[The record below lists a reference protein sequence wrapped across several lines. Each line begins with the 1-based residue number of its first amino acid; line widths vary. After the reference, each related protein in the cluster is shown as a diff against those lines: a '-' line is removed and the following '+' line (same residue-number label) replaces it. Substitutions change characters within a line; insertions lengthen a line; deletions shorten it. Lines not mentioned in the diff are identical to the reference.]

1 MSNGDPV
8 IKTGWLEMKNM
19 LGWSPRWCEFR
30 ELGCQFVRSHERDD
44 RTTRKLSDLK
54 TAILRLESGHASK
67 RYIEVAYAR
76 SPEAG
81 VHTLRLRAKNA
92 QEARDWQQVIQ
103 QSQQRHASNPSNTT
117 KVFRVKKDANGRVGI
132 QLKRAVVTAVTGS
145 AAAAGLKV
153 GMSIT
158 RVCDTLI
165 RGKEHSAAV
174 AAISSAPTNFEIE
187 AFTPRQPQQ
196 QLSEPPTVTPSLPVQ
211 VWCLAKVFKD
221 PGVVS
226 QVSEWIPP
234 LKKPSTLLVVL
245 WGWGSTVE
253 SKHVTIPAG
262 ASFTAQDVHMLLNS
276 DTTWQ
281 AARLAGCSTQTW
293 DTKALYFSGPSSG
306 PSAGKQRRMLPSE
319 LLTDTGLTSDMR
331 GLALHVVSCEAED
344 QIRQFKHSAGDKK
357 KNNVS
362 GVISLTDHQKI
373 VAEKDE
379 EIAKLTKQIT
389 QLRELLNTIHV
400 NTGTPPWDEEE
411 PSVVTEL
418 RDRVNAAVTL
428 DDLESVNLKNL
439 NDDDASFFTPVQ
451 SPKGSA
457 VDDSEDWGGIDNQVL
472 CRLEAQS
479 PTHSLTS
486 VNVQWNGPPNGI
498 QVGSTSFINMVSKG
512 AIDTMPPMSASDGFA
527 EGWNLRA
534 PGYRK
539 TGLKIPSLDSMYTL
553 AGVDIYKSDQPLA
566 HIAQHLRLPC
576 ADIDPDSDLAGLPQ
590 TILFNLHIPH
600 CEAPSVWGQ
609 EVGGPTINAVLIFTL
624 KKSTIEDLK
633 TQEIP
638 AASLLKD
645 FYEKVPEGGA
655 SPSQQPFLGRF
666 KFLVRAERGIPKVFS
681 KYNGKPVLVT
691 RSGRCFRGDHY
702 LEVDCNLR
710 RWAYTARVALY
721 SMWGA
726 LSQYKLHV
734 GCCIEGREDSE
745 IPERILGCAQLS
757 CVDINNAP
765 DWPHQTD

>member
-1 MSNGDPV
+1 MSGGESV

-19 LGWSPRWCEFR
+19 LGWFPRWCEFR
-30 ELGCQFVRSHERDD
+30 EIGCQFIRSHERDD

-81 VHTLRLRAKNA
+81 VHTLRLRAKSA
-92 QEARDWQQVIQ
+92 QEAREWQQVIQ
-103 QSQQRHASNPSNTT
+103 QSQQRHASNHPDTPRT
-117 KVFRVKKDANGRVGI
+117 FRVKKDSKGRVGI
-132 QLKRAVVTAVTGS
+132 QLKRSIVTAVSGS
-145 AAAAGLKV
+145 AASAGLKV
-153 GMSIT
+153 GMTIN

-165 RGKEHSAAV
+165 RGKEHSTAV
-174 AAISSAPTNFEIE
+174 AAILSAPSVFEIE
-187 AFTPRQPQQ
+187 AFIPKQPQQ
-196 QLSEPPTVTPSLPVQ
+196 QLSESPLAAPSLQ
-211 VWCLAKVFKD
+211 VWCLSKVLDAKSVAAIA
-221 PGVVS
+221 G
-226 QVSEWIPP
+226 WIPP
-234 LKKPSTLLVVL
+234 PKKPSTLLVVL

-293 DTKALYFSGPSSG
+293 DTKAIYFSGLSSG

-319 LLTDTGLTSDMR
+319 LLTETGLTSDMR

-344 QIRQFKHSAGDKK
+344 QIRQFKQSAGDTN
-357 KNNVS
+357 KNDVG
-362 GVISLTDHQKI
+362 GVITLADHQKI
-373 VAEKDE
+373 VAEKDD
-379 EIAKLTKQIT
+379 EITRLTKQIT

-411 PSVVTEL
+411 PSVVTAL

-428 DDLESVNLKNL
+428 DELESVNLN
-439 NDDDASFFTPVQ
+439 NDDDGASFFTPVQ
-451 SPKGSA
+451 TPRGSC
-457 VDDSEDWGGIDNQVL
+457 VDDNEDWGGIDNQVL
-472 CRLEAQS
+472 SRLGAPS
-479 PTHSLTS
+479 PTQSLVS
-486 VNVQWNGPPNGI
+486 VLIQWNGPENGI
-498 QVGSTSFINMVSKG
+498 QVGGTSFMNMVSKG
-512 AIDTMPPMSASDGFA
+512 AMDTMPPMSASDGFA

-539 TGLKIPSLDSMYTL
+539 TGLKIPSLDSMYSL
-553 AGVDIYKSDQPLA
+553 AGVDIYKSDQPLE
-566 HIAQHLRLPC
+566 HIGRHLRIPSEIESN
-576 ADIDPDSDLAGLPQ
+576 ATGLPE

-609 EVGGPTINAVLIFTL
+609 DAGGPTINAILTFSL
-624 KKSTIEDLK
+624 KKSVIEDLK
-633 TQEIP
+633 TKELP

-645 FYEKVPEGGA
+645 FYEKVPQGGA
-655 SPSQQPFLGRF
+655 TPAQQPFLGRF
-666 KFLVRAERGIPKVFS
+666 KFLVRAERGVPKVFS

-691 RSGRCFRGDHY
+691 RSGKCFRGDHY
-702 LEVDCNLR
+702 LEVNCNLR

-734 GCCIEGREDSE
+734 GCCIEGRDDTEM
-745 IPERILGCAQLS
+745 PERILGCAQLS

-765 DWPHQTD
+765 EWPGPAP